1 MNEREKQVQQIIG
14 DTSMPAGARADR
26 FDQLIAGLRNRGEH
40 GEADSL
46 SRSFGSA
53 VASLRS
59 AAYGDHVRALQNAG
73 ADLHAQAAVLRERQ
87 QKAKAPAPT
96 PPAVASLQDEALDR
110 WRSLQQ
116 TNPMA
121 AARYLLDNQAAI
133 VAAQER
139 LRAGK

>member
-26 FDQLIAGLRNRGEH
+26 FEQLINDLRNRGEH

-59 AAYGDHVRALQNAG
+59 AAFGDHVRALQNAG
-73 ADLHAQAAVLRERQ
+73 ADLHAQGAVLRERQ
-87 QKAKAPAPT
+87 QKANAPAPT
-96 PPAVASLQDEALDR
+96 TSAVVALQDQTLDH

-133 VAAQER
+133 VAAQQR
-139 LRAGK
+139 LRGGK